1 MTVVGITG
9 TSGSG
14 KSTVARII
22 QQNYNAQIIDAD
34 KIAKE
39 LTQKDTEYLRKIVKT
54 FGEEILENGK
64 LNRKKLA
71 DIIFLDKK
79 QKEKIDKLTQKYVVD
94 EIKKQV
100 KESKNKLVLLDVPLL
115 FETKLNEICD
125 ITIGVIADKKQKIER
140 IGKRDNIEEKQAL
153 ARLSNQK
160 DDKFFSNN
168 CDYIVENCKKEELK
182 EEVRKILPKLQ

>member
-125 ITIGVIADKKQKIER
+125 ITIGVIADKKQKIET
-140 IGKRDNIEEKQAL
+140 ICKRDNIEEKQAL

-182 EEVRKILPKLQ
+182 EEIRKILPKLQ

>member
-125 ITIGVIADKKQKIER
+125 ITIGVIADKKQKI
-140 IGKRDNIEEKQAL
+140 
-153 ARLSNQK
+153 
-160 DDKFFSNN
+160 
-168 CDYIVENCKKEELK
+168 
-182 EEVRKILPKLQ
+182 